1 MDKTAK
7 DKLEILIENYLASN
21 PMARTDGKTNEV
33 EIRFG
38 SASHKNQVKSLT
50 KIDYDNVV
58 KQLYRAGFKIE
69 NLDGYQSLR
78 IFHEYTDRTSGKKMM
93 SNIRTEIT
101 GVDLIR
107 EYCNSNS
114 LKTILEL
121 PASTY
126 DKLKFT
132 QKTRPKGNDGQFI
145 HPADFEEFNL
155 RVAFQLEQLYT
166 ARAGIIRGVIDKWSE
181 LPKTFRHMNRVR
193 FYHDDLPFF
202 ADLSI
207 VQKSKT
213 TGGGGVPMK
222 FFTVQ
227 DAGVF
232 SGGESYEI
240 EMEVDNEKVGPGTKY
255 NTANS
260 VIVALR
266 KAIRIVMSG
275 IQGTNYPIS
284 YSIQKQIQTEYMR
297 LLHGPAYQPGRI
309 TSRDFCGPS
318 SLTLQMT
325 NIMASNPSNVL
336 TNYTVTDKADGD
348 RKLMFVSGDGKVYLV
363 DMNMVVTFTGAS
375 TTNPKLFE
383 SLIDGEHIRMNK
395 LGKSINLYAAFD
407 VYYINKKS
415 TREFAFCETT
425 EASKDEQRPKYRLE
439 LLKQYIELMKPV
451 LISSE
456 CEFKIKCKSF
466 SVTDNIFKGCS
477 QILSDIE
484 DGIYEYHTDGI
495 IFTPA
500 NTAVGGDSGKPGPL
514 TKSTWSKSFKW
525 KPVEMNTID
534 FLVSTKKTSAG
545 KDEIHNIFQD
555 GSNLQGTRN
564 LIQYKTLIL
573 RCGYDES
580 KHGYL
585 NPFEDI
591 INNKIPNS
599 GNLEIEDGYK
609 PVPFRPTN
617 PYDANACFANVVL
630 KEDGS
635 KNLSLFT
642 SEGEYFDEDM
652 IVEFSYDVT
661 KPAGWKWVPLRVRYD
676 KTADLRNGSKNY
688 GNAYHVA
695 NSNWQTIH
703 QPITKEMISKG
714 INIPEYL
721 EECGEEENDGTANTG
736 MYYNRTGDETK
747 RTKSLRDF
755 HNLYVKNK
763 LIAGTSNRGDT
774 LIDYAVGKAGDLP
787 KWIHSNISFVYG
799 IDISKDNIQNRID
812 GACAR
817 YLNYRK
823 TRKDILYAVFI
834 NGNSGN
840 NIRNGD
846 AFYTEKEKEISKA
859 IFGSGPKDAT
869 LLGEGIY
876 KHYGVAHDGF
886 NVSSC
891 QFAMHYFFE
900 TPATLHKF
908 LRNLT
913 DCTKLN
919 GYFIGTCFDGKTVF
933 KMLSDRSEVVINNE
947 DGRKMFEL
955 TKEYSQTGFPDDAT
969 SIGYPINV
977 YQETIG
983 KTFREYLVNF
993 DYFVRIMEDYGFVLL
1008 QKDIAKTKGFPSGS
1022 GTFDELFKQME
1033 LEIKQ
1038 NPKTSADYRN
1048 ASQMTSDEKRI
1059 SFMNRYFVFHK
1070 VRHVNSAKLMPLL
1083 DVEPEPEPE
1092 KDKEPA
1098 KEKVPGPGPGPEK
1111 VIIKRKKVKGG
1122 KIIIN

>member
-21 PMARTDGKTNEV
+21 PIARTDGKINEV

-38 SASHKNQVKSLT
+38 SANRKNQIKPLT

-58 KQLYRAGFKIE
+58 KQLYRAGFKVE
-69 NLDGYQSLR
+69 NPDGFQSLR

-114 LKTILEL
+114 LKTILEM
-121 PASTY
+121 PSSTY

-145 HPADFEEFNL
+145 HPADFEDFNL
-155 RVAFQLEQLYT
+155 RVAFQLEQPYT
-166 ARAGIIRGVIDKWSE
+166 ARSGIIRGVIDKWAES
-181 LPKTFRHMNRVR
+181 PKTFRHMNRVR

-213 TGGGGVPMK
+213 TGGGDVPMK
-222 FFTVQ
+222 FYTVQ

-240 EMEVDNEKVGPGTKY
+240 EMEIDNEKVGIGTKY
-255 NTANS
+255 NTTDS
-260 VIVALR
+260 IVTTLR

-284 YSIQKQIQTEYMR
+284 YSTQKQIQTEYMR

-318 SLTLQMT
+318 SLTLQVS
-325 NIMASNPSNVL
+325 NIMASSQSNVL
-336 TNYTVTDKADGD
+336 TDYTVTDKADGE
-348 RKLMFVSGDGKVYLV
+348 RKLMYVSNDGKIYLV
-363 DMNMVVTFTGAS
+363 DTNMVITFTGA
-375 TTNPKLFE
+375 TTINVKLFD
-383 SLIDGEHIRMNK
+383 SLIDGEHIRTNK
-395 LGKSINLYAAFD
+395 MGKSINLYAAFD
-407 VYYINKKS
+407 LYYINKKS
-415 TREFAFCETT
+415 TREYAFCET
-425 EASKDEQRPKYRLE
+425 ESGKDGPRPKYRLE
-439 LLKQYIELMKPV
+439 LLKQYIELLKPV

-466 SVTDNIFKGCS
+466 SATDNIFKGCS

-484 DGIYEYHTDGI
+484 DGIYEYNTDGI

-500 NTAVGGDSGKPGPL
+500 NAAVGGEALGKPGPL
-514 TKSTWSKSFKW
+514 TKSTWSRSFKW

-534 FLVSTKKTSAG
+534 FLVSVKKTSAG
-545 KDEIHNIFQD
+545 KDDVHNIFQD
-555 GSNLQGTRN
+555 GKNLQGTRN
-564 LIQYKTLIL
+564 LIQYKTLVL

-591 INNKIPNS
+591 INNKIPNA
-599 GNLEIEDGYK
+599 GNLDLDDGYK

-617 PYDANACFANVVL
+617 PYDTNACFANVVL

-635 KNLSLFT
+635 KNLSMFT

-714 INIPEYL
+714 VNIPEYL

-763 LIAGTSNRGDT
+763 LISCVSQRGDT

-787 KWIHSNISFVYG
+787 KWIHSKLSFVYG

-823 TRKDILYAVFI
+823 THKDMLYAVFI

-846 AFYTEKEKEISKA
+846 AFYTDKEKEISKA
-859 IFGSGPKDAT
+859 LFGSGPKDAG

-886 NVSSC
+886 QVSSC

-900 TPATLHKF
+900 SPSTLHRF

-919 GYFIGTCFDGKTVF
+919 GYFTGTCFDGKTVF
-933 KMLSDRSEVVINNE
+933 KILSEHNEIVINNDE
-947 DGRKMFEL
+947 GNKMFEL

-993 DYFVRIMEDYGFVLL
+993 EYFVRIMEDYGFVLL
-1008 QKDIAKTKGFPSGS
+1008 SKDTAKMKGLPN
-1022 GTFDELFKQME
+1022 GTGIFEELYKQMDI
-1033 LEIKQ
+1033 EIKQ
-1038 NPKTSADYRN
+1038 NPRIAADYRN
-1048 ASQMTSDEKRI
+1048 ANKMTSDEKQI
-1059 SFMNRYFVFHK
+1059 SFMNRYFVFQK

-1083 DVEPEPEPE
+1083 DVVEE
-1092 KDKEPA
+1092 KPTA
-1098 KEKVPGPGPGPEK
+1098 EK

-1122 KIIIN
+1122 RIIIN

>member
-38 SASHKNQVKSLT
+38 SANHKNQIKPLT

-58 KQLYRAGFKIE
+58 KQLYRAGFKID

-78 IFHEYTDRTSGKKMM
+78 IFHEYTDRTSGKKIM

-145 HPADFEEFNL
+145 HPADFEDFNL

-166 ARAGIIRGVIDKWSE
+166 ARSGIIRGVIDKWPE

-213 TGGGGVPMK
+213 TGGGSVPMK

-284 YSIQKQIQTEYMR
+284 YSVQKQIQTEYMR
-297 LLHGPAYQPGRI
+297 LLHGQAYQPGRI

-348 RKLMFVSGDGKVYLV
+348 RKLMFVSGDGKVYLI
-363 DMNMVVTFTGAS
+363 DMNMVVTFTGAT

-383 SLIDGEHIRMNK
+383 SLIDGEHIHMNK
-395 LGKSINLYAAFD
+395 LGKAINLYAAFD

-425 EASKDEQRPKYRLE
+425 EPGKDEQRPKYRLE

-466 SVTDNIFKGCS
+466 GGVDNIFKGCS

-500 NTAVGGDSGKPGPL
+500 NTAVGSDLPVPSKPGPL
-514 TKSTWSKSFKW
+514 TKSTWSRSFKW

-555 GSNLQGTRN
+555 GKNLQGTRS

-585 NPFEDI
+585 NPCEDI

-736 MYYNRTGDETK
+736 MYYNRTGDDTK

-763 LIAGTSNRGDT
+763 LIAGASNRGDI

-787 KWIHSNISFVYG
+787 KWIHSNLSFVYG

-823 TRKDILYAVFI
+823 TRKDILYAMFI

-846 AFYTEKEKEISKA
+846 AFYTEKDKEISKA
-859 IFGSGPKDAT
+859 IFGSGPKDAG

-933 KMLSDRSEVVINNE
+933 KILSDRTEIVINNE
-947 DGRKMFEL
+947 DGQKMFEL

-993 DYFVRIMEDYGFVLL
+993 DYFVRVMEDYGFVLL
-1008 QKDIAKTKGFPSGS
+1008 QKDIAKTKGLPSGS
-1022 GTFDELFKQME
+1022 GTFDELFNQME
-1033 LEIKQ
+1033 LEVKQ
-1038 NPKTSADYRN
+1038 NPKLSANYRN
-1048 ASQMTSDEKRI
+1048 ASQMTSDEKQI
-1059 SFMNRYFVFHK
+1059 SFMNRYFVFQK
-1070 VRHVNSAKLMPLL
+1070 VRHVNAAKLMPLL
-1083 DVEPEPEPE
+1083 DVEPDME
-1092 KDKEPA
+1092 KEPA
-1098 KEKVPGPGPGPEK
+1098 KEKGPEPGPEK

>member
-21 PMARTDGKTNEV
+21 PMARADGKTNEV

-38 SASHKNQVKSLT
+38 ATNHKNKTKPLT

-69 NLDGYQSLR
+69 NPNGYHSLR
-78 IFHEYTDRTSGKKMM
+78 IFHEYADRTSGKKLM
-93 SNIRTEIT
+93 SNIRTEVT
-101 GVDLIR
+101 GADLIQ

-114 LKTILEL
+114 LKAILDL
-121 PASTY
+121 PSSTY

-132 QKTRPKGNDGQFI
+132 QKTRPKGDDGQFI
-145 HPADFEEFNL
+145 QPADFEDFNL
-155 RVAFQLEQLYT
+155 RVAFQLEQMYT
-166 ARAGIIRGVIDKWSE
+166 ARSGIIRGIIDKWSE
-181 LPKTFRHMNRVR
+181 SPKTFRHMNRVR

-213 TGGGGVPMK
+213 TGGGNVPMK

-232 SGGESYEI
+232 SGAESYEI
-240 EMEVDNEKVGPGTKY
+240 EMEVDNAKVGPGTKY
-255 NTANS
+255 NTSSA
-260 VIVALR
+260 ITVALR
-266 KAIRIVMSG
+266 KAIRIVMGG

-284 YSIQKQIQTEYMR
+284 YAVQMQIQTDYMR
-297 LLHGPAYQPGRI
+297 LMHGPEYQPGRI

-318 SLTLQMT
+318 SLTLQLT
-325 NIMASNPSNVL
+325 NIMASNPNNVL

-348 RKLMFVSGDGKVYLV
+348 RKLMYVSNDGKLYLI
-363 DMNMVVTFTGAS
+363 DTNMTVTFTGA
-375 TTNPKLFE
+375 TTANPKLFD
-383 SLIDGEHIRMNK
+383 SLLDGEHIRTNK
-395 LGKSINLYAAFD
+395 AGNSINLYAAFD

-415 TREFAFCETT
+415 IREFAFCET
-425 EASKDEQRPKYRLE
+425 EAIEPRPKYRLE
-439 LLKQYIELMKPV
+439 LLKQFIELLKPV
-451 LISSE
+451 LISDA

-466 SVTDNIFKGCS
+466 SAADNIFKGCS

-500 NTAVGGDSGKPGPL
+500 NTAVGSDVIGKAGPL
-514 TKSTWSKSFKW
+514 TKSTWSRSFKW

-534 FLVSTKKTSAG
+534 FLVSIKKTTAG

-555 GSNLQGTRN
+555 GKNLQGTRS

-591 INNKIPNS
+591 INNKVPNA
-599 GNLEIEDGYK
+599 GNLDAEDGYK

-617 PYDANACFANVVL
+617 PYDVNACYANVIL

-635 KNLSLFT
+635 KNLSMFT
-642 SEGEYFDEDM
+642 SEGEYFDEDT

-661 KPAGWKWVPLRVRYD
+661 KPPGWKWVPLRVRYD
-676 KTADLRNGSKNY
+676 KTTDLRNGVKNY

-695 NSNWQTIH
+695 NNNWQTIH
-703 QPITKEMISKG
+703 QPITKDMISKG
-714 INIPEYL
+714 IDIPEYL

-763 LIAGTSNRGDT
+763 LIVGASSRGDT

-787 KWIHSNISFVYG
+787 KWIHSNLSFVYG
-799 IDISKDNIQNRID
+799 IDISKDNIQNKID

-823 TRKDILYAVFI
+823 NTKDMLYAVFI

-859 IFGSGPKDAT
+859 LFGSGPKDAM
-869 LLGEGIY
+869 LLGDGIY

-886 NVSSC
+886 QVSSC
-891 QFAMHYFFE
+891 QFALHYFFE
-900 TPATLHKF
+900 TPSTLHRF

-913 DCTKLN
+913 ECTKLN

-933 KMLSDRSEVVINNE
+933 KILSERDEIVINNE

-955 TKEYSQTGFPDDAT
+955 TKGYAQTGFPDDAT

-993 DYFVRIMEDYGFVLL
+993 DYLVRIMEDYGFVLL
-1008 QKDIAKTKGFPSGS
+1008 QKDIAKSKGLPNGS
-1022 GTFDELFKQME
+1022 GLFEELFKQME
-1033 LEIKQ
+1033 MEIKQ
-1038 NPKTSADYRN
+1038 NPRARADYRN
-1048 ASQMTSDEKRI
+1048 AYQLTADEKQI
-1059 SFMNRYFVFHK
+1059 SFMNRYFVFQK
-1070 VRHVNSAKLMPLL
+1070 VRHVNASKLMPLMEIEPEE
-1083 DVEPEPEPE
+1083 VTKKASEPEPASEP
-1092 KDKEPA
+1092 K
-1098 KEKVPGPGPGPEK
+1098 PEK
-1111 VIIKRKKVKGG
+1111 VIIRKKKVKGG
-1122 KIIIN
+1122 KIVIG